1 MPGILTVILGLVGK
15 FQGDKITDWLMKGQ
29 ETIGSV
35 VASVTGESSQNR
47 ARALGGIPKDAS
59 TKTTLN
65 EHDYSDS
72 EIGEQ
77 FSLKIMEAT
86 QHAQD

>member
-1 MPGILTVILGLVGK
+1 LPGILTIILGLVGK
-15 FQGDKITDWLMKGQ
+15 FQGDKITGWLMKGQ

-35 VASVTGESSQNR
+35 VATVTGESLRTR
-47 ARALGGIPKDAS
+47 AQALGGIEKNAS

-65 EHDYSDS
+65 GHDYSDS

-77 FSLKIMEAT
+77 FGLKIIKAE
-86 QHAQD
+86 QNAQA